1 MFLLSMGGG
10 SHSRDAES
18 SIEPGGRDPFSAACP
33 VPFSPQAPPSG
44 CRVCEPRPS
53 SSEGPLGSTV
63 NWCGYIVA
71 LVLLGLLCGK
81 QGLDLRLGEEQVAP
95 ARTTW
100 GCVSCLMHLSSFC
113 SDNTSSVIPVRHL
126 VLSLPNQR

>member
-1 MFLLSMGGG
+1 MFLLSVGGG
-10 SHSRDAES
+10 SHARDAES

-53 SSEGPLGSTV
+53 SSQGPLSSTV
-63 NWCGYIVA
+63 NWCRYIVA

-81 QGLDLRLGEEQVAP
+81 QRLNLRLGEEQVRAP
-95 ARTTW
+95 
-100 GCVSCLMHLSSFC
+100 CQFVEIEISSGRDYLGLC
-113 SDNTSSVIPVRHL
+113 I
-126 VLSLPNQR
+126 LPHAFEFLLQ